1 MIVMKSPRF
10 TALICALGLAL
21 VAAPGCKRHSPP
33 PTALPAAELPAALE
47 NAFVKAPAE
56 VKELASQTV
65 SAVQSQDYAKAF
77 QTLQTLSA
85 RPGLT
90 KEQLNV
96 TSRAMLT
103 VTELLQAAQTKGDAK
118 AAQTLKNYRLDK

>member
-1 MIVMKSPRF
+1 MKSPLLNTF
-10 TALICALGLAL
+10 VCAPAL
-21 VAAPGCKRHSPP
+21 VLLAATGCNRHSPP
-33 PTALPAAELPAALE
+33 PAALPAAELPAALGK
-47 NAFVKAPAE
+47 AFAKSPAE
-56 VKELASQTV
+56 VKALASETV
-65 SAVQSQDYAKAF
+65 SAVQSQDYPKAF
-77 QTLQTLSA
+77 RTLQTLSA

-118 AAQTLKNYRLDK
+118 AAQALKTYRLDK

>member
-1 MIVMKSPRF
+1 MKSTGF
-10 TALICALGLAL
+10 NALVCALGLAL
-21 VAAPGCKRHSPP
+21 WVAPGCSRHSPP

-47 NAFVKAPAE
+47 KAFLQAPAE
-56 VKELASQTV
+56 VKKLASQTV
-65 SAVQSQDYAKAF
+65 SAVESQDYAKAF

-90 KEQLNV
+90 REQLNI

-103 VTELLQAAQTKGDAK
+103 VSELLQAAQTKGDAK
-118 AAQTLKNYRLDK
+118 AAQTLQTYRMDK